1 MVFDMKYLI
10 NVILVIDALQSFDV
24 VRSYDLNE

>member
-24 VRSYDLNE
+24 VRSYDLYE